1 MAGTRTRKPN
11 VIYIVLDDM
20 GFAHLGCYGST
31 IHTPN
36 IDRLAADGLRYNNFH
51 TTAICSAT
59 RASLLTGAN
68 HHEAGICSV
77 VDYSTGKD
85 NNLGYIRPE
94 YATVAEILKEYGY
107 ATFCNGKWHLTK
119 DNSPAGDKTNW
130 PLQKGFDQFY
140 GFMEGQMDQ
149 YHPHLIRD
157 NSEAEQPKTSEEGYH
172 FSEDVVSDA
181 IHKIYQ
187 QHMAR
192 PEQPFFLY
200 LAFGA
205 MHNPHHAP
213 QEYID
218 RYAGQFDMGWDKIRE
233 IWFERQKQL
242 GVIPQDAELTDRNL
256 LVDAWDDLTEDEKRL
271 YARYMEVYAGMLEH
285 TDEQIGRLIDY
296 LEKSGQLEDTVI
308 VLLSDNGASSE
319 GGKNGKYNEYLMNG
333 IAAKDEAEIPFALE
347 HIDQI
352 GGEYA
357 NNHYP
362 TGWANAGNTPFQW
375 YKIWAHEGGIKDPL
389 IIHYPRVIQEKGA
402 ICKQYHHVSD
412 ITPTI
417 LDLIGED
424 KPACIKGVW
433 QKPFSGI
440 SMKYTLENPEA
451 KDQKHVQH
459 YEVWGNRS
467 IYKDGWKAV
476 VNHMDRPYEDD
487 VWELYHVETDYSE
500 KYDVADQ
507 YPEKLREL
515 QDAFLV
521 EAAKYDVL
529 PLVNRF
535 AETSN
540 TSLNET
546 VYDYKYIIEPF
557 ELNITGPSS
566 VWIDNRDNEVI
577 VNLNRKNEDVEGV
590 LFCSGDRFSGFSFYI
605 QDNYLKYSYNYGQR
619 VYTDIVSNKKLPL
632 GEIVVG
638 YSFQT
643 KGKGAHVSLYINGEI
658 VGEGDIPA
666 LYFLRGPA
674 ITIKA
679 NKYTA
684 VTDNY
689 KVPFEYQDTIDRL
702 VIHNPEGDVSKELT
716 LAKFMKTE

>member
-1 MAGTRTRKPN
+1 M
-11 VIYIVLDDM
+11 
-20 GFAHLGCYGST
+20 
-31 IHTPN
+31 
-36 IDRLAADGLRYNNFH
+36 
-51 TTAICSAT
+51 
-59 RASLLTGAN
+59 
-68 HHEAGICSV
+68 
-77 VDYSTGKD
+77 
-85 NNLGYIRPE
+85 
-94 YATVAEILKEYGY
+94 
-107 ATFCNGKWHLTK
+107 
-119 DNSPAGDKTNW
+119 
-130 PLQKGFDQFY
+130 
-140 GFMEGQMDQ
+140 
-149 YHPHLIRD
+149 
-157 NSEAEQPKTSEEGYH
+157 
-172 FSEDVVSDA
+172 
-181 IHKIYQ
+181 
-187 QHMAR
+187 
-192 PEQPFFLY
+192 
-200 LAFGA
+200 
-205 MHNPHHAP
+205 
-213 QEYID
+213 
-218 RYAGQFDMGWDKIRE
+218 
-233 IWFERQKQL
+233 
-242 GVIPQDAELTDRNL
+242 
-256 LVDAWDDLTEDEKRL
+256 
-271 YARYMEVYAGMLEH
+271 
-285 TDEQIGRLIDY
+285 
-296 LEKSGQLEDTVI
+296 
-308 VLLSDNGASSE
+308 
-319 GGKNGKYNEYLMNG
+319 
-333 IAAKDEAEIPFALE
+333 
-347 HIDQI
+347 
-352 GGEYA
+352 
-357 NNHYP
+357 
-362 TGWANAGNTPFQW
+362 
-375 YKIWAHEGGIKDPL
+375 
-389 IIHYPRVIQEKGA
+389 
-402 ICKQYHHVSD
+402 
-412 ITPTI
+412 
-417 LDLIGED
+417 
-424 KPACIKGVW
+424 
-433 QKPFSGI
+433 
-440 SMKYTLENPEA
+440 
-451 KDQKHVQH
+451 
-459 YEVWGNRS
+459 
-467 IYKDGWKAV
+467 
-476 VNHMDRPYEDD
+476 
-487 VWELYHVETDYSE
+487 YHVETDYSE

-521 EAAKYDVL
+521 EAAKHDVL

-577 VNLNRKNEDVEGV
+577 VNLTRKNEDVEGV